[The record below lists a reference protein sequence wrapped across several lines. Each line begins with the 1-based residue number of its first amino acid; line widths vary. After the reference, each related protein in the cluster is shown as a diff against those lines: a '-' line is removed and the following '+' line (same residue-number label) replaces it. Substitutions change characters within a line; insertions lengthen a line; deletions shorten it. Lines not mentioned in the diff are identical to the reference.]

1 MREDQQQQAFPDENN
16 YGISMRDYFAAR
28 AMQGMFSNTEV
39 AALINSHEQFAELAY
54 RMADA
59 MLKARE
65 E

>member
-1 MREDQQQQAFPDENN
+1 MDNSITSQAFPDENN
-16 YGISMRDYFAAR
+16 YGISKRDYFAAR

-59 MLKARE
+59 MLRE
-65 E
+65 REK